1 MRKRKDGG
9 HARCRLAGI
18 LLLFFVGI
26 LSCPMGALAEEEPGH
41 EDNSVYDSLKDR
53 METAWESGMEQI
65 EGAEP
70 MEVTGNLMERLLRS
84 MAGGVM
90 QNLKSIKAGALL
102 TGAVSFVLGGTVA
115 LLARK
120 DKKIRKK
127 AVGIC
132 MAAIPGLL
140 TVLVFALSWFAS
152 MFY

>member
-1 MRKRKDGG
+1 MRKRKNGD
-9 HARCRLAGI
+9 HVHCWLAGI
-18 LLLFFVGI
+18 LLIFLAGL
-26 LSCPMGALAEEEPGH
+26 LSCPMGAFAKEESGN

-53 METAWESGMEQI
+53 METVWESGMEQI
-65 EGAEP
+65 EDAEP
-70 MEVTGNLMERLLRS
+70 MEMTGNLMERLMRS

-102 TGAVSFVLGGTVA
+102 VGTVSFVLGGTVV

-127 AVGIC
+127 AAGIC

-140 TVLVFALSWFAS
+140 TILVFALSWFAS